1 MSGMEVFTLL
11 LCIQLRHSRMIVF
24 RYPCYSTTGAM
35 YKNVDPAIAVEKY
48 QSAISLLCDAGRLT
62 QAAKLSKEV
71 AEIFENDEEANIS
84 LAIENYEQAAE
95 LFGTEQSRSQQS
107 QCMAKVAELCSAAL
121 DPPDLLRAA
130 QIYDKLG
137 RECLESNLLKFNA
150 KGYFLQSAMCHLAN
164 GDSIGAT
171 QAVQKYENLDY
182 TFSDA
187 REGKFARQLIECVE
201 NYDPEGFATACFE
214 YDRITKLDPW
224 KTSMLVKVKRTIEG
238 EGGDGLGGDDEVDLT

>member
-1 MSGMEVFTLL
+1 
-11 LCIQLRHSRMIVF
+11 
-24 RYPCYSTTGAM
+24 M

-150 KGYFLQSAMCHLAN
+150 KGYFLQSVMCHLAN